1 MKKKITIPN
10 FIASI
15 LFCAVIIHLYVG
27 LEQDIYFW
35 DYARSWRLYLQSGKL
50 LSQDFFIFFQQTGS
64 SIYSQDYNNLSS
76 ALLLP
81 FYFILPQGDNRFTFI
96 LAISL
101 LYLIPTV
108 LLVCHLTRQNTA
120 GFSNREWLLCFWL
133 TTSFLPFW
141 KPIMRGYTDIAGMIP
156 ILFCLFY
163 TFKYDLSEKIS
174 FKHIL
179 VIGISLWISFVLRR
193 WYAYTVIAM
202 YLVLPCMNLWTS
214 ASSLELK
221 VKIRHLLIN
230 YGGAA
235 FSTFICI
242 FVFQQYLFQSILY
255 NNYKEA
261 YSAYRF
267 PWQINIEQATS
278 YFGYLFIAAGIV
290 SWALSV
296 LSFPQS
302 RKLLIST
309 AIIGIVSYVG
319 FYRSASPDM
328 HHFIPMGTW
337 LLLPLLVYLSA
348 CFKRI
353 RSKLFQNIILI
364 MVPMLGFWMQVN
376 ALFPVKA
383 SLQTR
388 LLPSATY
395 PLHLEKYD
403 NYKKLAEF
411 LQMDLLNDNKDD
423 TYFSIVSA
431 DFNMNYSLFAR
442 IANQPLINHMIINP
456 DIDLRDGLPI
466 DTFYAKYLVT
476 TDPAGIHLPSGQENV
491 KIISHLLLRKE
502 GIGQHY
508 REVARFKIDGG
519 ADAIVYEKVSPIS
532 RESAI
537 HYIKQFL
544 FLYPK
549 WEKIYLNE
557 ETIALLTRN

>member
-221 VKIRHLLIN
+221 VKIKNLSIN
-230 YGGAA
+230 YSGAA
-235 FSTFICI
+235 FITFICI
-242 FVFQQYLFQSILY
+242 FVIQQHLFQSILY
-255 NNYKEA
+255 NDYQEA

-267 PWQINIEQATS
+267 PWQMNIEQAAS
-278 YFGYLFIAAGIV
+278 YFGYLFIVAGVV
-290 SWALSV
+290 SWVLSV

-337 LLLPLLVYLSA
+337 LLLPLLVYLSV

-364 MVPMLGFWMQVN
+364 IVPMLGFWVQVN
-376 ALFPVKA
+376 ALFPVIT

-388 LLPSATY
+388 FLPSATY

-411 LQMDLLNDNKDD
+411 LQMDLLKDNKDD
-423 TYFSIVSA
+423 AYFSIVSA

-476 TDPAGIHLPSGQENV
+476 TDPAGTHLPSGQENV
-491 KIISHLLLRKE
+491 KIISRLLLRKE

-544 FLYPK
+544 SLYPK

>member
-1 MKKKITIPN
+1 MKKLQVINIIIG
-10 FIASI
+10 IA
-15 LFCAVIIHLYVG
+15 FCAVIIFQYVG

-35 DYARSWRLYLQSGKL
+35 DYARSWRLYFQSGEL
-50 LSQDFFIFFQQTGS
+50 LKQDFFIFLQQTGS
-64 SIYSQDYNNLSS
+64 SIYAQDYNNLSS

-108 LLVCHLTRQNTA
+108 LLICHLIRQNTA
-120 GFSNREWLLCFWL
+120 GFGNREWLLCFWL

-174 FKHIL
+174 FKHVL

-193 WYAYTVIAM
+193 WYAYTIIAM
-202 YLVLPCMNLWTS
+202 YLVLPCMNLWAN

-230 YGGAA
+230 YGSAA
-235 FSTFICI
+235 SITFTCI
-242 FVFQQYLFQSILY
+242 FIFQQNLFQSILY
-255 NNYKEA
+255 NDYKEA

-267 PWQINIEQATS
+267 PWQMNIEQATS
-278 YFGYLFIAAGIV
+278 YFGYLFIGIGIL
-290 SWALSV
+290 SWLLSV
-296 LSFPQS
+296 LLVPRS
-302 RKLLIST
+302 RKLLVGT
-309 AIIGIVSYVG
+309 AMIGVISYVG
-319 FYRSASPDM
+319 FYRSVSPDM
-328 HHFIPMGTW
+328 HHFIPMGAW
-337 LLLPLLVYLSA
+337 LLLPILVCFSA
-348 CFKRI
+348 YFRKI
-353 RSKLFQNIILI
+353 RNTILQNSILFIVLT
-364 MVPMLGFWMQVN
+364 LGFLVQAN
-376 ALFPVKA
+376 SLFPINI
-383 SLQTR
+383 SLHKR
-388 LLPSATY
+388 LLPSTAY
-395 PLHLEKYD
+395 PLYLENYD
-403 NYKKLAEF
+403 NYTKLVNF
-411 LQMDLLNDNKDD
+411 LQEKLFKENKDNA
-423 TYFSIVSA
+423 YFSIVSA
-431 DFNMNYSLFAR
+431 DFNMNYSLFAS
-442 IANQPLINHMIINP
+442 IAKQPLVNFMILNP

-466 DTFYAKYLVT
+466 DTLYAKYLVT
-476 TDPAGIHLPSGQENV
+476 TYPAGTYLPSGQENV

-519 ADAIVYEKVSPIS
+519 TDAIVYEKVSPIS

-544 FLYPK
+544 SLYPK